1 MLYQIYYPPFSTMTK
16 KAPFSFI
23 LVLIILNS
31 TFAQVE
37 NYEPLEIDVFPK
49 AEIGFK
55 QVYITVPEEEKET
68 NFKIEVFIGKELL
81 LDCNQ
86 HFLLGEINEYE
97 LEGWGYNYYI
107 INSKGEIASTKMA
120 CLDNETKKKFVH
132 LSPKLFSYNS
142 KLPIVFYIPE
152 NFIVKYKIFNAS
164 DELLN
169 AKFVEL
175 KQDSPQL
182 GSIAYQIIN
191 NYFVKNT
198 VKKAQKRKIE
208 NQKEFAAL
216 FGSATTMGENGKPTS
231 IDFKKQNVVAIIG
244 NTTNYNTSFEITG
257 VAMGTMG
264 TLIVSYKINK
274 GEKMTYAIRPFTAI
288 TIDKNQTGKVIFKEI
303 K

>member
-1 MLYQIYYPPFSTMTK
+1 
-16 KAPFSFI
+16 
-23 LVLIILNS
+23 
-31 TFAQVE
+31 
-37 NYEPLEIDVFPK
+37 
-49 AEIGFK
+49 
-55 QVYITVPEEEKET
+55 
-68 NFKIEVFIGKELL
+68 
-81 LDCNQ
+81 
-86 HFLLGEINEYE
+86 
-97 LEGWGYNYYI
+97 
-107 INSKGEIASTKMA
+107 MA